1 MSYCT
6 GRKPEVQEILLV
18 SWHQTYIVLAC
29 FGFCWSCL
37 TRPRVHQPKPAIRP
51 VRAKVAK
58 HSKAL
63 NYMCTAAWDVIHFVW
78 IEHDSTN
85 LIGLPKDM
93 TPGIVSVSSTSR
105 ILVYAPTGDERLYCS
120 VAPELSCQGRLCG

>member
-6 GRKPEVQEILLV
+6 GRKPEVQEMLLV
-18 SWHQTYIVLAC
+18 SWHQTYIVYHS

-78 IEHDSTN
+78 IERDSTN
-85 LIGLPKDM
+85 LSGLPKDM

-105 ILVYAPTGDERLYCS
+105 IQVYAPTGHERLYCS